1 MVTVRDIA
9 VATAAA
15 FLTLSLIAQTEQKQG
30 LQRSAVFDWNSIP
43 PKPTESGS
51 VRPFFKG
58 PTATLDSLDI
68 HVSTL
73 DPGKAPHP
81 PHKHLNEELVIVKE
95 GTLEVLENGE
105 TKTVGSRT
113 GADHHCRYLSTSVRA
128 HPLRSSR
135 LGASESWLIRLC
147 ESCRLRPQSYVTEA
161 RGRPIQECACF
172 SHDLRA

>member
-1 MVTVRDIA
+1 MITLRDIA
-9 VATAAA
+9 VATAAV

-51 VRPFFKG
+51 VRPFFRG

-105 TKTVGSRT
+105 TKRVGPGSVLFVGLSQLSGIRNSGPGTVTYYVVGWIS
-113 GADHHCRYLSTSVRA
+113 H
-128 HPLRSSR
+128 RS
-135 LGASESWLIRLC
+135 
-147 ESCRLRPQSYVTEA
+147 
-161 RGRPIQECACF
+161 
-172 SHDLRA
+172 